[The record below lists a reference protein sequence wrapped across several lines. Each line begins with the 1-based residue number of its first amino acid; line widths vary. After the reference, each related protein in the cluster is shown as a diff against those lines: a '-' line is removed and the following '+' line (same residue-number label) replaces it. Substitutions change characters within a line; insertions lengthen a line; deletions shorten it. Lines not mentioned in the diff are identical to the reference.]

1 MDCLGL
7 QQLSS
12 EINLTFVKFMA
23 VHHWIEGREVQR
35 LWPPYVLIQSRDIF
49 RHFWASSFQDQLTR
63 ELPDLVA
70 GFHRLQQHVVQ

>member
-12 EINLTFVKFMA
+12 EINLTFVKLMA

-35 LWPPYVLIQSRDIF
+35 LWPPYVLIQSRDILDIF
-49 RHFWASSFQDQLTR
+49 ERPASGTSWLMSS
-63 ELPDLVA
+63 LIW
-70 GFHRLQQHVVQ
+70 